1 MNKIITSLNSINSF
15 SKKVI
20 FYGCTIVLIACISS
34 ICLIAINSAFIH
46 DASLYDIGVTMIQ
59 KFTRVF
65 TYVIIAALLMDWF
78 GKMSD
83 EE

>member
-1 MNKIITSLNSINSF
+1 MNKIITSLNSINAF

-20 FYGCTIVLIACISS
+20 FYGCTIVLIACISG
-34 ICLIAINSAFIH
+34 ICLIAANSAFIH
-46 DASLYDIGVTMIQ
+46 DVSLYNIGVTLIQ

-65 TYVIIAALLMDWF
+65 AYIIIAALLMDWF

-83 EE
+83 ED